1 MAVSHVKGIGELSG
15 DTKSKTLR
23 IEYDP
28 TEVTVEGV
36 QQALA
41 GIGYESTVLT

>member
-1 MAVSHVKGIGELSG
+1 MAVGHVRGIGELNG
-15 DTKSKTLR
+15 DAKSKTLC

-28 TEVTVEGV
+28 SEVTVEGV

-41 GIGYESTVLT
+41 GIGYESTVLA

>member
-1 MAVSHVKGIGELSG
+1 MAVGHVKGIGELNA
-15 DTKSKTLR
+15 DAKSKTLC

-28 TEVTVEGV
+28 SEVTVEGV

-41 GIGYESTVLT
+41 GIGHESTVLT

>member
-1 MAVSHVKGIGELSG
+1 MAVGRVKGIGELSA
-15 DTKSKTLR
+15 DAKSKTLC
-23 IEYDP
+23 IEFDP
-28 TEVTVEGV
+28 SELTVEEV

>member
-1 MAVSHVKGIGELSG
+1 MAVGRVKGIGELNG
-15 DTKSKTLR
+15 DAKSKTLS

-28 TEVTVEGV
+28 SEVTAEGV

>member
-1 MAVSHVKGIGELSG
+1 MAVGRVNGIGELNA
-15 DTKSKTLR
+15 DAKSKTLC

-28 TEVTVEGV
+28 SEVTVEGV

-41 GIGYESTVLT
+41 GIGYESTVLA

>member
-1 MAVSHVKGIGELSG
+1 MAVGHVKGIGEIDA
-15 DTKSKTLR
+15 DTKSKTLC

-28 TEVTVEGV
+28 SEVTVEGV

-41 GIGYESTVLT
+41 GIGHESTVLT

>member
-1 MAVSHVKGIGELSG
+1 MAVGHVKGIGQVDA
-15 DTKSKTLR
+15 DTKSKTLC

-28 TEVTVEGV
+28 SDVTAEGV

-41 GIGYESTVLT
+41 GIGYESTVLS

>member
-1 MAVSHVKGIGELSG
+1 MAVGHVKGIGELNG
-15 DTKSKTLR
+15 DAKSKTLY

-28 TEVTVEGV
+28 SEMTVEGV

-41 GIGYESTVLT
+41 GIGYESTVLA